1 MNDVLNEV
9 LSNMEHDKYE
19 LPPLPPLHIVP
30 SVEPVDYPEVAQA
43 FMDYALAAIEADR
56 LKKEDYI
63 NDDRDMLRAEIVA
76 LKGTIADLEA
86 ECEELRKDAERYR
99 SLLEAVL
106 REIPHRKGNRGN
118 APGHGHSVPG
128 IWDEDN
134 GALAGKECAWCKVW
148 NEAVSAMQRTS
159 GGAA

>member
-1 MNDVLNEV
+1 MTDI
-9 LSNMEHDKYE
+9 K

-43 FMDYALAAIEADR
+43 FMDYARAAIEADR

-99 SLLEAVL
+99 WL
-106 REIPHRKGNRGN
+106 RDAKINTLPYDN
-118 APGHGHSVPG
+118 HGMGPEFPYDDDLDAA
-128 IWDEDN
+128 IDA
-134 GALAGKECAWCKVW
+134 ALAQEQENKA
-148 NEAVSAMQRTS
+148 
-159 GGAA
+159 